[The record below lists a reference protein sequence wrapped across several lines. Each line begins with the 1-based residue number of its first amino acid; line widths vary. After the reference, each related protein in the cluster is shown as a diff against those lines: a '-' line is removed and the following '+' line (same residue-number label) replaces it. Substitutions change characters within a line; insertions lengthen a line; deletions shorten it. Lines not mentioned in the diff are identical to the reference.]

1 MQRSMELLWLVI
13 ELLNIPK
20 LMEIALFLFKIR
32 FNLLEYSV
40 YAWCLNFEFS
50 SIVD

>member
-1 MQRSMELLWLVI
+1 
-13 ELLNIPK
+13 
-20 LMEIALFLFKIR
+20 MEIALSLFKIR

-40 YAWCLNFEFS
+40 YAWCLNLEFS